1 MTKSLDCASC
11 SHLPGCMPCAVLQ
24 ACSFTIQIAM
34 VLFSRVT
41 IEWGVCRYSR
51 LALDPWPRSQCA
63 RLCGCSSPSFSARPS
78 HNTII
83 SHRQRGAL
91 QKSMLNGF
99 GEDTAQLGC
108 KNIAD
113 LCARHLHLS
122 LIFLGSAIGLHC
134 LNLLII
140 LYARA
145 GEPQIRIL
153 FKAPHMYN
161 LELAIGQYECRR
173 VRRPCRMHC
182 WEACIDDAFNIYRR
196 CTHVSSLVR

>member
-122 LIFLGSAIGLHC
+122 LIDQPRRSSTCAGAAAERSCPPAAKRRIAPA
-134 LNLLII
+134 
-140 LYARA
+140 AR
-145 GEPQIRIL
+145 L
-153 FKAPHMYN
+153 W
-161 LELAIGQYECRR
+161 LAASHRTR
-173 VRRPCRMHC
+173 
-182 WEACIDDAFNIYRR
+182 
-196 CTHVSSLVR
+196 